1 MSALVAPSCCKSLLV
16 YGKPWNRKA
25 VVLQP
30 RLQCGFTFSSETKP
44 KPLMIKTQMPGPSTY
59 SSRTSTDVPLYE
71 LPGATFDQYL
81 EDKPRVFRAI
91 FPDKQRSQQLSEEEW
106 RINMLPIDFLFQS
119 VKPVIDMRV
128 RCKSQGIEYPPEVP
142 NDITKV
148 VELEIIRWELRG
160 LDDVLKPSHFS
171 LGVKGI
177 LYPDR
182 RGPRTRLTG
191 TLQINMSFILPA
203 VLSLI
208 PEEVR
213 QEVAESVLRR
223 LMENMKSKVNGS
235 LLADYSSFKREKSIR

>member
-1 MSALVAPSCCKSLLV
+1 MSVFVAPSSCKSLLV
-16 YGKPWNRKA
+16 SGKPWNHKA
-25 VVLQP
+25 VVLPP
-30 RLQCGFTFSSETKP
+30 RLQCGFTFSCQTKP
-44 KPLMIKTQMPGPSTY
+44 KPLMIMAQVANPSTY
-59 SSRTSTDVPLYE
+59 SSRISTDVPLYE

-106 RINMLPIDFLFQS
+106 RINMLPIDFLFQT

-148 VELEIIRWELRG
+148 VELEIIRWELQG
-160 LDDVLKPSHFS
+160 LDDVLKPSNFS

-203 VLSLI
+203 ALSLI

-213 QEVAESVLRR
+213 REVAESVLRR

-235 LLADYSSFKREKSIR
+235 LLADYSSFKREKCIR

>member
-1 MSALVAPSCCKSLLV
+1 MSVFVAPSSCKSLLV
-16 YGKPWNRKA
+16 SGKPWNHKA
-25 VVLQP
+25 VVLPP
-30 RLQCGFTFSSETKP
+30 RLQCGFTFSCQTKP
-44 KPLMIKTQMPGPSTY
+44 KPLMIIAQMANPSTY
-59 SSRTSTDVPLYE
+59 SSRISTDVPLYE
-71 LPGATFDQYL
+71 LPG
-81 EDKPRVFRAI
+81 
-91 FPDKQRSQQLSEEEW
+91 EEW
-106 RINMLPIDFLFQS
+106 RINMLPIDFLFQT

-128 RCKSQGIEYPPEVP
+128 RCKSQGVEYPPEVP

-148 VELEIIRWELRG
+148 VELEIIRWELQG

-203 VLSLI
+203 ALSLI

-213 QEVAESVLRR
+213 REVAESVLRR